1 MRNRNRK
8 GGGGHLLR
16 RQLQFDLVKVFALE
30 GLCLEYE
37 VNFAVW
43 IRGLQPDTSVMIIAK
58 VRR

>member
-1 MRNRNRK
+1 MVE
-8 GGGGHLLR
+8 GGHLLR

-30 GLCLEYE
+30 GLCLEDE

-58 VRR
+58 VHLQH